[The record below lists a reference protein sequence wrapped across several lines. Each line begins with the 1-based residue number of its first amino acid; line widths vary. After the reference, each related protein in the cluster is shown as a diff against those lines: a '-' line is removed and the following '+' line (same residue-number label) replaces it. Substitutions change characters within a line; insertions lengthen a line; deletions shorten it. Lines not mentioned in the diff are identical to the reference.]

1 MFWLWIPPMGK
12 PDKKAVFS
20 SCFGDETTI
29 YYDRAKCKNKIPIIY
44 CGASIE
50 KETLF
55 LFKGALSLLKPA
67 STGYI
72 LPHDKLSCLFPF
84 RHAVK
89 MRLPYSMA
97 GFFIGSVIVCGCF
110 ISTVL

>member
-1 MFWLWIPPMGK
+1 M
-12 PDKKAVFS
+12 
-20 SCFGDETTI
+20 TT

-44 CGASIE
+44 CGAAIE

-55 LFKGALSLLKPA
+55 LSKGALSLLKPA

-72 LPHDKLSCLFPF
+72 LPHDKLSCLSPF

-89 MRLPYSMA
+89 MKLPYSMA
-97 GFFIGSVIVCGCF
+97 GFFITGYFLERLYHRKWLMPDFLKFQRNNS
-110 ISTVL
+110 